1 MNTFHFPWDNLGLPF
16 ISLLILST
24 SFFGS
29 WHCAGMCS
37 PLASI
42 AAQKKQLIHYQLGRV
57 VSYTALGAIAGWLGQ
72 FFLLSE
78 YHWLQTG
85 SILLL
90 SLFLIGLGLYSWMGY
105 DQRSKLKFNS
115 VMKYL
120 FMFQRRF
127 QLSSGFSIGLFTGLF
142 PCGWLYTFLIAAAA
156 TKNPLSG
163 AIVMFLFCLGSVPAL
178 SAISTM
184 VRKNLSLAPVNKR
197 RLSGGILIVAGLYSL
212 ASHYLFG
219 FHIVDSLFGL

>member
-1 MNTFHFPWDNLGLPF
+1 MNSFPI
-16 ISLLILST
+16 ISLMILST

-42 AAQKKQLIHYQLGRV
+42 AAQKKQLAHYQIGRM
-57 VSYTALGAIAGWLGQ
+57 VSYTGLGMVAGWIGQ
-72 FFLLSE
+72 FFLLAE
-78 YHWLQTG
+78 YYWLQTA
-85 SILLL
+85 SILVL
-90 SLFLIGLGLYSWMGY
+90 SLLLIGFGLSSWMDY
-105 DQRSKLKFNS
+105 DRHSKLKFNS
-115 VMKYL
+115 VMKYF

-142 PCGWLYTFLIAAAA
+142 PCGWLYTFLVAAA
-156 TKNPLSG
+156 TTKSPFTG
-163 AIVMFLFCLGSVPAL
+163 GIVMLLFCLGSVPAL
-178 SAISTM
+178 SAISMM
-184 VRKNLSLAPVNKR
+184 VKKNISVAPVSKR
-197 RLSGGILIVAGLYSL
+197 RLSGAILITAGLYSL

>member
-1 MNTFHFPWDNLGLPF
+1 MTTFQLPWDNLGLPF

-42 AAQKKQLIHYQLGRV
+42 AAQKNQLGHYQLGRIL
-57 VSYTALGAIAGWLGQ
+57 SYTSLGAIAGWLGR

-78 YHWLQTG
+78 YHWLQTA

-90 SLFLIGLGLYSWMGY
+90 SFLLIGLGLYSWMDY
-105 DQRSKLKFNS
+105 ERRSKLKFNS

-142 PCGWLYTFLIAAAA
+142 PCGWLYTFLIAAAT
-156 TKNPLSG
+156 TKSPVSG
-163 AIVMFLFCLGSVPAL
+163 GLVMLLFCLGSVPAL
-178 SAISTM
+178 SAISLM
-184 VRKNLSLAPVNKR
+184 VKKNISVAPVNKR
-197 RLSGGILIVAGLYSL
+197 RLSGAILILAGLYSL